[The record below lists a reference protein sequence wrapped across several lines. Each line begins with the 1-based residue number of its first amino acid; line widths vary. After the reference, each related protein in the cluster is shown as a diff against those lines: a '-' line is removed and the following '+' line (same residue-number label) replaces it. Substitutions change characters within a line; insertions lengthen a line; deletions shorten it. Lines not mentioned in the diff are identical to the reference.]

1 MRKTQGLIE
10 MVVGLS
16 GTAAILCLGE
26 YWTFLP
32 LIVYGIISIV
42 LLRRIATEQVSK
54 EEENCVRK
62 RNVTTLICWAVIA
75 VICYLTFH
83 GTRIAEGGGWFLLSA
98 YMFLLIHGI
107 AFLAPANSFPNE
119 KK

>member
-10 MVVGLS
+10 MAIGIL
-16 GTAAILCLGE
+16 GTVAIFCLGS
-26 YWTFLP
+26 YWTYLP
-32 LIVYGIISIV
+32 LVVYGVLSIA
-42 LLRRIATEQVSK
+42 LIRKIAHEQMSK
-54 EEENCVRK
+54 EEENCIRK
-62 RNVTTLICWAVIA
+62 RNITTLICWVVIA
-75 VICYLTFH
+75 AICFTFR

-107 AFLAPANSFPNE
+107 AFLAPVNSFPNE